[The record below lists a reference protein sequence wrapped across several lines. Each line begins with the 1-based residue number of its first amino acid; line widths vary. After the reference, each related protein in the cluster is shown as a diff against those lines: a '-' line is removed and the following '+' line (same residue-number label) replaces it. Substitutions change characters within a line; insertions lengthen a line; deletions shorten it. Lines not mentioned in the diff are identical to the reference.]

1 MKKIF
6 RFSAATCTYT
16 HTNTRAGLPMHADT
30 NTAARGWDFRK
41 ADSVHTS
48 ELLKASDPCLGAGVA
63 ARSTMGSL
71 RGVARHGRF
80 PMGAGANGI
89 HGIPLHTPTMD
100 MGSGRGTG
108 EMGGHLGSSWAYDK
122 HLLHHNYRLKEAESA
137 WRSVAVGGHGVLSPR
152 PPHASIYE
160 RRNPGRI
167 DGDGVRGDEDAAV
180 VSGHAFAHTL
190 GREVER
196 EPEGGMHGMLGR
208 HVDTHN
214 LRQMLRE
221 GTHVLDHNT
230 EEVRSSRRAGV
241 RAEIFKRDLT
251 IEVAN

>member
-6 RFSAATCTYT
+6 RFSAFTRTYT

-30 NTAARGWDFRK
+30 NTAARGWDFSN

-48 ELLKASDPCLGAGVA
+48 ELLKASDPCWRAGVA
-63 ARSTMGSL
+63 ASSTMGSL

-89 HGIPLHTPTMD
+89 QGIPLHTPTMD
-100 MGSGRGTG
+100 LGSGRGMG
-108 EMGGHLGSSWAYDK
+108 EMGCHLGSSWAYDN

-137 WRSVAVGGHGVLSPR
+137 WRSVAVGGHGVLSAR
-152 PPHASIYE
+152 PPHDSIYE

-167 DGDGVRGDEDAAV
+167 DRDGVKGDEDAAV
-180 VSGHAFAHTL
+180 VSGHAFAHTW

-196 EPEGGMHGMLGR
+196 EPKGGMHGMLGR
-208 HVDTHN
+208 HVDTHK

-221 GTHVLDHNT
+221 GTHVLDHTT
-230 EEVRSSRRAGV
+230 EEVRASWRAGV
-241 RAEIFKRDLT
+241 RAESFQRDLT
-251 IEVAN
+251 IEEAN